1 MNKDHFIN
9 NVIKISAI
17 ESPRDARIKISAIES
32 PRDAK
37 IKISA
42 RESPYREKKNP
53 NKVLATLEGTREKK
67 SDTNK
72 SVIIKPVVPW
82 DTKYYAYSSIK
93 DQFNQQSAMFNKSH
107 NTDGGDPNFSIAN
120 LGENDMYHHIFH
132 DDNLKPKYDDPMK
145 SK

>member
-17 ESPRDARIKISAIES
+17 ESPRDARIKM
-32 PRDAK
+32 
-37 IKISA
+37 ISA

-53 NKVLATLEGTREKK
+53 VKVLATLEGTKEKK

-72 SVIIKPVVPW
+72 SVIIKPVELW

-107 NTDGGDPNFSIAN
+107 NTDGRDPNFSIAN

-145 SK
+145 TK

>member
-17 ESPRDARIKISAIES
+17 ESPRDARIKM
-32 PRDAK
+32 
-37 IKISA
+37 ISA

-53 NKVLATLEGTREKK
+53 VKVLATLEGTKEKK

-72 SVIIKPVVPW
+72 SVIIKPVELW

-145 SK
+145 TK

>member
-1 MNKDHFIN
+1 MTKDHFIN

-17 ESPRDARIKISAIES
+17 ESPRDARIKM
-32 PRDAK
+32 
-37 IKISA
+37 ISA

-53 NKVLATLEGTREKK
+53 VKVLATLEGTREKK

-72 SVIIKPVVPW
+72 SVIIKPVELW

-145 SK
+145 TK

>member
-17 ESPRDARIKISAIES
+17 ESPRDARIKM
-32 PRDAK
+32 
-37 IKISA
+37 ISA

-53 NKVLATLEGTREKK
+53 VKVLATLEGTREKK

-72 SVIIKPVVPW
+72 SVIIKPVELW

-145 SK
+145 TK

>member
-17 ESPRDARIKISAIES
+17 ESPRDARIKM
-32 PRDAK
+32 
-37 IKISA
+37 ISA

-53 NKVLATLEGTREKK
+53 VKVLATLEETREKKSREKK

-93 DQFNQQSAMFNKSH
+93 DQFNQQSSMNNKSH

-145 SK
+145 TK

>member
-17 ESPRDARIKISAIES
+17 ESPRDARIKM
-32 PRDAK
+32 
-37 IKISA
+37 ISA

-53 NKVLATLEGTREKK
+53 VKVLATLEGTKEKK

-72 SVIIKPVVPW
+72 SVIIKPVELW

-107 NTDGGDPNFSIAN
+107 NTDGRDPNFSIAN

>member
-17 ESPRDARIKISAIES
+17 ESPRDARIKM
-32 PRDAK
+32 
-37 IKISA
+37 ISA

-53 NKVLATLEGTREKK
+53 VKVLATLEGTREKK

-72 SVIIKPVVPW
+72 SVIIKPVELW

-107 NTDGGDPNFSIAN
+107 NTDGRDPNFSIAN

-145 SK
+145 TK

>member
-1 MNKDHFIN
+1 M
-9 NVIKISAI
+9 
-17 ESPRDARIKISAIES
+17 
-32 PRDAK
+32 
-37 IKISA
+37 ISA

-53 NKVLATLEGTREKK
+53 VKVLATLEGTREKK

-72 SVIIKPVVPW
+72 SVIIKPVELW

-107 NTDGGDPNFSIAN
+107 NTDGRDPNFSIAN

>member
-17 ESPRDARIKISAIES
+17 QSPRDAR
-32 PRDAK
+32 

-53 NKVLATLEGTREKK
+53 VKVLATLEETREKK

-72 SVIIKPVVPW
+72 SVIIKPVVHW
-82 DTKYYAYSSIK
+82 ETKYYAYSSIK
-93 DQFNQQSAMFNKSH
+93 DQFNQQSSMYNKSH